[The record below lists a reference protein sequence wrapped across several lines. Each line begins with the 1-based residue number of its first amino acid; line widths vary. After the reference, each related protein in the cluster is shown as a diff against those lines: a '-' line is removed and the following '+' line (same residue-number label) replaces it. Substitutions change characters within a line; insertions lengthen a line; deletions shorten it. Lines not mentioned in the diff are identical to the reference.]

1 MNTTLTKT
9 STTSIPAP
17 AEEVW
22 VELDTHFL
30 EISTWAGGVN
40 SSVAN
45 PATPTS
51 VNGSTHGGRICDV
64 DGIGTTD
71 ERISHF
77 DPEARTLT
85 YTIQA
90 EGLPSFVQGLQNTW
104 TVRPD
109 GPDASVVDVVPTVL
123 YDVGEPIPEAADGRI
138 LEEIFASETS
148 DTTESVGK
156 RSYEI
161 AATDSASETSDEE
174 FDEVEDRLRGLGYL
188 E

>member
-109 GPDASVVDVVPTVL
+109 GPDASVVDV
-123 YDVGEPIPEAADGRI
+123 
-138 LEEIFASETS
+138 EITA
-148 DTTESVGK
+148 TTKGIVGK
-156 RSYEI
+156 L
-161 AATDSASETSDEE
+161 AALPLGRTLAKGASGLPGD
-174 FDEVEDRLRGLGYL
+174 LRTHMAKQH
-188 E
+188 